1 MEVLPGARN
10 MNIPRS
16 MITIAAAVR
25 SIADFSHGK
34 ERAMRNV
41 AKGIV
46 LAACLMSTA
55 ARATGWPE
63 RALSHAPAHDAAR
76 RANERMR
83 CEFAAVPAGTWT
95 ATFARGHCEVD
106 NGRLI
111 FVPTAAGGESSVVEK
126 RIVLGDVRTASHQ
139 SRKLKEQL
147 QLTTRDAVI
156 ALNVLTDDGS
166 RKSREH
172 AIDLWTARRNA
183 GVPPANG
190 TRIVDTYPAGATT
203 W

>member
-1 MEVLPGARN
+1 
-10 MNIPRS
+10 
-16 MITIAAAVR
+16 
-25 SIADFSHGK
+25 
-34 ERAMRNV
+34 MRHI

-55 ARATGWPE
+55 AMAAGWPE
-63 RALSHAPAHDAAR
+63 RALSHAPAHDVGS

-83 CEFAAVPAGTWT
+83 CEFAAVPAGAWT
-95 ATFARGHCEVD
+95 ATFARGQCEVD
-106 NGRLI
+106 NGRLT
-111 FVPTAAGGESSVVEK
+111 FVPADAGDEK
-126 RIVLGDVRTASHQ
+126 RIALGDVRTASHQ

-147 QLTTRDAVI
+147 QLTTRDEVI

-172 AIDLWTARRNA
+172 AIDLWAALRNE
-183 GVPPANG
+183 GVTPVNG
-190 TRIVDTYPAGATT
+190 TRIVDTYPTGATT